1 MFGYGSFNENSVI
14 NTANALIIFGFGLP
28 AFSLLKLYS
37 NFYFAR
43 GDTKFPFKVSVFTVL
58 INIIISIAF
67 FEKYGFLS
75 IAAGTTV
82 SCWLATFIYKYNL
95 KIDNFHTSDRI
106 FLERFAKIFVC
117 SLIMGSLL
125 YYQFFYF
132 QHYFVDSGLIKVM
145 YLFFIVGNS
154 ISVYFIMAVLFKAF
168 SIKDFKLKKYK

>member
-1 MFGYGSFNENSVI
+1 MKSTEMMQE
-14 NTANALIIFGFGLP
+14 ALVIFGFGLP

-58 INIIISIAF
+58 ANILISIIYF
-67 FEKYGFLS
+67 KKFGFLS
-75 IAAGTTV
+75 IAAGTTI

-95 KIDNFHTSDRI
+95 KIDKFHTSDRI
-106 FLERFAKIFVC
+106 FIERFAKIFVC

-132 QHYFVDSGLIKVM
+132 EDYFYKRDLIKVL

-154 ISVYFIMAVLFKAF
+154 IFVYFIMSVLFKAF
-168 SIKDFKLKKYK
+168 SIKDFKLKNYR